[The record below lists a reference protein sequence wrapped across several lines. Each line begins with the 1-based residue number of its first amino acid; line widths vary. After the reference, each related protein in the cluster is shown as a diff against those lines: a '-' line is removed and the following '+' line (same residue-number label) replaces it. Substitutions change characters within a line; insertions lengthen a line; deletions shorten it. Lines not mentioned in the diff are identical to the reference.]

1 MSSDQLIPIK
11 QIAKAVG
18 TDKIHLAY
26 LTKLRLI
33 PQTIRRKVNGQIM
46 GCYPEYVIGL
56 IQKIETLKNKGLT
69 YSQIRFELGNTKAV
83 ANPNPVFLHD
93 YATLPNNPMTPANPL
108 IFLVIGLVLGYV
120 LFSLNTINSAIASKN
135 IAASAL
141 PAQTSV
147 VSTDPAAAGQVYLIA
162 IPNKNLYKLG
172 QTNLTT
178 LLK

>member
-33 PQTIRRKVNGQIM
+33 PQTIRRKVGNKIT
-46 GCYPEYVIGL
+46 GCYPENVISL
-56 IQKIETLKNKGLT
+56 IPKIEELKNMGLT
-69 YSQIRFELGNTKAV
+69 YSQIRYELNNSGSGMPKQTQ
-83 ANPNPVFLHD
+83 HD
-93 YATLPNNPMTPANPL
+93 TSSLA
-108 IFLVIGLVLGYV
+108 FLVIGLVLGYV
-120 LFSLNTINSAIASKN
+120 LFSLNNLDKTITANKPQVAM
-135 IAASAL
+135 AAE
-141 PAQTSV
+141 TSI
-147 VSTDPAAAGQVYLIA
+147 VSSDPAAAGQVYLIA

-172 QTNLTT
+172 QTNLTS